1 MNIVIYI
8 NMKWSFLLLTLFSGF
23 AAQAQLPDERES
35 DRQIL
40 VQLETVNVVS
50 QRNWENDTVRYRY
63 NQMRHYVISI
73 LPYLDEAVKLFS
85 EIDEYLNTEE
95 LDRRSRKEFVREKEE
110 LVRTRFEDQI
120 RDLNTT
126 QGVLLVKLIARQTGL
141 NIYEI
146 LSEFKNPITAMKWQT
161 WAKIN
166 GFNINRRYHPLDEPD
181 LEQIMDGLGYPL
193 PVFYARQD

>member
-23 AAQAQLPDERES
+23 AVQAQLPDGRES